1 MATSNGHLEN
11 GFQRYFVVG
20 TLLLLIVSLTIFAR
34 PFIIDIL
41 IPAILVVAVY
51 PVHQKILKLTP
62 FSRTVGS
69 FISMLLI
76 AVVVLLPFT
85 LFAVFISQ
93 DAANAYEVVSSRINE
108 IVVENDGNSASQIL
122 ASIPFADKI
131 QGVLDYLPFSTDD
144 LLQTAGDILGQ
155 ASTFL
160 LGQTTNVLKHLS
172 LFLLHVIVFM
182 MALFYYLRDGDR
194 LVEFLKSLVPLNK
207 GYREELFHKLAQ
219 LSYGI
224 IYGILGA
231 AILQGVLVGI
241 GFAVAGFSNAVF
253 WGAIAALF
261 SPVPFIGTF
270 IVWGPAVIVLA
281 LAGKWVAALVFLGW
295 CVLIVSSADNF
306 IKPYLIGASSAL
318 NPMAL
323 LVVILGGVFGFGL
336 KGLIIGPIVLTLTL
350 SFLHIYQLEYQS
362 ILNDGV
368 IKKPALKKPVRKR
381 LLAKKTGKKA

>member
-1 MATSNGHLEN
+1 MTSPKSTLEN

-20 TLLLLIVSLTIFAR
+20 TLLLLIIALTIFAR
-34 PFIIDIL
+34 PFIIDLL

-51 PVHQKILKLTP
+51 PIHKKILKLTP
-62 FSRTVGS
+62 FSRTIGS
-69 FISMLLI
+69 LISMLLI
-76 AVVVLLPFT
+76 AIVVLLPFT

-93 DAANAYEVVSSRINE
+93 DAANAYDVVSTRINE
-108 IVVENDGNSASQIL
+108 IIVENDGNSASQIL

-131 QGVLDYLPFSTDD
+131 EGVLDYLPFSTDD
-144 LLQTAGDILGQ
+144 LLQTAGDVLGQ

-182 MALFYYLRDGDR
+182 MALFYYLRDGEK
-194 LVEFLKSLVPLNK
+194 LVEFLKSLVPLNR
-207 GYREELFHKLAQ
+207 GYREELFEKLTQ

-224 IYGILGA
+224 IYGIIGA
-231 AILQGVLVGI
+231 AILQGILVGL
-241 GFAVAGFSNAVF
+241 GFTFAGFSNAVF

-261 SPVPFIGTF
+261 SPVPFVGTF
-270 IVWGPAVIVLA
+270 VVWGPAVVLLL
-281 LAGKWVAALVFLGW
+281 LAGKWITALVFLLW
-295 CVLIVSSADNF
+295 CMIIVSSADNF

-336 KGLIIGPIVLTLTL
+336 TGLIIGPLVLTLCL

-362 ILNDGV
+362 ILNDGIPKKSPV
-368 IKKPALKKPVRKR
+368 KKPLRKR
-381 LLAKKTGKKA
+381 FLAKKPSKKA